1 MISISNPHLPEQLRD
16 LFINLRREI
25 PDITGLALVSSDG
38 RIIDHDWHANDM
50 EPDKIGAVASTL
62 LGFGKKTIEILSTG
76 KFLQVLLQ
84 STDATIGVYS
94 AGPRLV
100 LIVSMKQSGNV
111 GILNLQSRKKASEI
125 AVLFQNEEI

>member
-1 MISISNPHLPEQLRD
+1 MATFSNPLLADKLKEFFSGLRK
-16 LFINLRREI
+16 EV
-25 PDITGLALVSSDG
+25 PDIMGLALVSSDG
-38 RIIDHDWHANDM
+38 RIIDHDWQSQDM
-50 EPDKIGAVASTL
+50 EPDKIGAIASTL

-111 GILNLQSRKKASEI
+111 GILNLQSRKKAAEI

>member
-1 MISISNPHLPEQLRD
+1 MATSNPVLSEKLKE
-16 LFINLRREI
+16 FFTNLRKEV
-25 PDITGLALVSSDG
+25 PDIMGLALVSSDG
-38 RIIDHDWHANDM
+38 RIIEHDWRAQDM
-50 EPDKIGAVASTL
+50 EPDKVGAIASTL

-111 GILNLQSRKKASEI
+111 GILNLQSRKKAAEI
-125 AVLFQNEEI
+125 SVLFQNEEV